1 MSVSEV
7 AERPLTLRFWI
18 LTAVLTAV
26 LVTASMWW
34 VFLQGG
40 QCLMS
45 LSLLSALTYYM
56 PLVFISLSFMTTL
69 AVTNQFKGK
78 INIYHMTYLYTIL
91 ASLSWVGIAD
101 VVFIPGSYWFSKAM
115 FADAQRLTPWWFAP
129 SQEIARQII
138 GGGVPIPWV
147 EYLPSI
153 IWWWWMYALWALCM
167 VGITAI
173 LRHQWVDVEQVPFP
187 QTMVAYELARSVD
200 PQFRPRLK
208 SKEFVIGAI
217 MGIAFVTLIFM
228 IINFPWFPDIYGW
241 RSNTCSSGTTYI
253 SSDSP
258 FAGVLAFVGTQK
270 NPLYVAIFYL
280 APLTILFN
288 IWFWW
293 VVLAVL
299 CQIAYA
305 FGYYSNVPLSG
316 GCGRIYGCPS
326 GSIIYQQPFVWQVFA
341 NVGLQGGIIIGYI
354 IVNRTYLADTIRSAM
369 GRQSSLVD
377 VEKKEPFRY
386 RYSWILCISTMIL
399 IDISFM
405 ACGMSFASASVT
417 VLITIFYGFCF
428 TRTWGLSG
436 FWASS
441 GFYAAPAFY
450 KWIWPT
456 APVPITKDWSLSMG
470 FAILP
475 ASDDPYNGWNNALLT
490 TMASSRLASLTKTDQ
505 KNVFK
510 IAIFVLLITPI
521 FASVAWLNMVYIW
534 GLSRSPQFRGSFWNP
549 VETFSATFVEPM
561 PAVGIWWP
569 QAIAGVITA
578 IVLTYL
584 HARFVWFPFEPI
596 GMLIGLDPW
605 GMLLCLWQVAAVAW
619 ILKTLTLRIGG
630 SKAYEEHGLLVAGG
644 LIVGYGLAVLVV
656 GIVGITRFFIPF

>member
-1 MSVSEV
+1 MSVSEAV
-7 AERPLTLRFWI
+7 ERPLTLRFWI
-18 LTAVLTAV
+18 FTAVLTAV

-40 QCLMS
+40 QCLLS
-45 LSLLSALTYYM
+45 LSLLSALTYFM
-56 PLVFISLSFMTTL
+56 PLVFISLSFMSTIAATSW
-69 AVTNQFKGK
+69 FKGK
-78 INIYHMTYLYTIL
+78 INVHHMTYLYTIL
-91 ASLSWVGIAD
+91 TSLSWVGIAD

-115 FADAQRLTPWWFAP
+115 FVETQNLTPWWFAP
-129 SQEIARQII
+129 SQDIARQII
-138 GGGVPIPWV
+138 GGGLPVPWV

-153 IWWWWMYALWALCM
+153 LWWWWLYALWALCM
-167 VGITAI
+167 VGLTAI

-187 QTMVAYELARSVD
+187 QTMVAYELARSIE
-200 PQFRPRLK
+200 PKFRPRLR
-208 SKEFVIGAI
+208 SREFIIGGIIGAAFVI
-217 MGIAFVTLIFM
+217 LIFM
-228 IINFPWFPDIYGW
+228 TVNFPWFPDIYSW
-241 RSNTCSSGTTYI
+241 RTNTCSSGTTYI

-258 FAGVLAFVGTQK
+258 FAGILAFVGTSK

-293 VVLAVL
+293 LVLAAL
-299 CQIAYA
+299 CQVAYA
-305 FGYYSNVPLSG
+305 FGYYTNVPQSG

-341 NVGLQGGIIIGYI
+341 NVGLQAGIIIGYLF
-354 IVNRTYLADTIRSAM
+354 VNRHYLADTIRTAM
-369 GRQSSLVD
+369 GSQSSLKD
-377 VEKKEPFRY
+377 VERNEPFRY
-386 RYSWILCISTMIL
+386 RTSLIMCISTMIL
-399 IDISFM
+399 VGISFM
-405 ACGMSFASASVT
+405 ASGMSLASASVT
-417 VLITIFYGFCF
+417 VFITIFYGFCF

-456 APVPITKDWSLSMG
+456 APVPITQDWSLSMG

-475 ASDDPYNGWNNALLT
+475 ASDDPYNGWNNALMT
-490 TMASSRLASLTKTDQ
+490 TMASSRLASLTNTSQ
-505 KNVFK
+505 KNVFR

-521 FASVAWLNMVYIW
+521 FASIAWLNMVYIW
-534 GLSRSPQFRGSFWNP
+534 GLSRSPQFHGSFWNP

-561 PAVGIWWP
+561 PAVGVWWP

-584 HARFVWFPFEPI
+584 HARFIWFPFEPI

-605 GMLLCLWQVAAVAW
+605 GMLLCLWQVAGVAW

-630 SKAYEEHGLLVAGG
+630 SKAYEEHGILVAGG
-644 LIVGYGLAVLVV
+644 LLVGYALAVLAV
-656 GIVGITRFFIPF
+656 GLVGITRFFFPF